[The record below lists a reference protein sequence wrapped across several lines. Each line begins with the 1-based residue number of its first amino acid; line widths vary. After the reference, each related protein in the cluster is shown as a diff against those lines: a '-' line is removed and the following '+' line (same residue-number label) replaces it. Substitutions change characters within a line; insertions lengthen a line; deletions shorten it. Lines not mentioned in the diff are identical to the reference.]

1 MAEVPS
7 IVFLA
12 REFAKHCDGFSIG
25 SNDLTQLVLGADRD
39 SETLG
44 RMGYFDERDPAVL
57 EAIHQLIRGAH
68 AEGRTVGI
76 CGQGPS
82 VYPEFAEFLV
92 REGIDSISL
101 NADTVLSTIAH
112 HRLARAADEAR
123 RPAPTRGVPAP
134 SRPRG
139 PPPRGSGR
147 PGRGER
153 ELGIERELVLGER
166 RARLEP
172 QLGEALAG
180 VGGVR

>member
-1 MAEVPS
+1 VMLPFVRNTWELEEIAEMLRAAGLKRSRDFKLFLMAEVPS

-57 EAIHQLIRGAH
+57 EAIHQLIQGAH
-68 AEGRTVGI
+68 AGGRTVGI

-101 NADTVLSTIAH
+101 NADTVVSTIGTIASLEQ
-112 HRLARAADEAR
+112 RMKLD
-123 RPAPTRGVPAP
+123 G
-134 SRPRG
+134 
-139 PPPRGSGR
+139 
-147 PGRGER
+147 
-153 ELGIERELVLGER
+153 L
-166 RARLEP
+166 RARD
-172 QLGEALAG
+172 
-180 VGGVR
+180 